1 MFCEKPFEQFE
12 IDENGNVDVCCFILT
27 PLSKQVLFLGNLIQN
42 TPADVWNSRI
52 AQEVRKSI
60 LDNSFKFC
68 SKELCGFLKYKHL
81 PAFEEVTNPFH
92 KEIISKQLIVLDKG
106 PQTLVFKYDATCNL
120 RCPSCRTNFISFKG
134 KEFKKAQLIQS
145 KILRWD
151 FKDIKRVLFSSS
163 GDPFASKLCRE
174 VLQSL
179 DIRKYPQL
187 RITILTNGIL
197 LTPAMWNSL
206 HKIHQG
212 IDAISVSIDAA
223 TEETYNIVRIGG
235 DFSKLLKN
243 LFFIG
248 NLRKNDDISFFE
260 INFVVQKAN
269 YQEMK
274 AFIGLGTNFNC
285 DRVHFTPIQNIGAHT
300 KEEYSEVAVHDK
312 FHPEYKSLL
321 KILEDPV
328 FKEPVVSLDNL
339 EDLSIYSEAALRNQN
354 AKIQADVLF
363 KEREV
368 LVNANEHLAEE
379 NKRIRDAFK
388 EREVP
393 VNANEHLAEENKR
406 IRNAFL
412 TSRSWKITAFLR
424 AIHRMT
430 GYCLDKRVKKPF
442 FLRGRYIKKLSYTLE
457 KIGLPVKEE
466 L

>member
-12 IDENGNVDVCCFILT
+12 IDENGNVHVCCFLLIQ
-27 PLSKQVLFLGNLIQN
+27 PSKQVLDIGNLFQN

-68 SKELCGFLKYKHL
+68 NKELCGLLKYKRL
-81 PAFEEVTNPFH
+81 PTFEEVTNPFH
-92 KEIISKQLIVLDKG
+92 KEIISKQLIGLDKG
-106 PQTLVFKYDATCNL
+106 PQTLCFRYDPTCNL

-145 KILRWD
+145 KILKWD
-151 FKDIKRVLFSSS
+151 FKGIKRVLFSSS

-187 RITILTNGIL
+187 SITILTNGIL
-197 LTPAMWNSL
+197 LTPTMWNSL

-212 IDAISVSIDAA
+212 IDALSVSIDAA

-235 DFSKLLKN
+235 NFSKLLKN

-274 AFIGLGTNFNC
+274 AFIGLGKKFNC
-285 DRVHFTPIQNIGAHT
+285 DRVDFTPIQNIGAHT
-300 KEEYSEVAVHDK
+300 EEEYSEVAVHNK

-321 KILEDPV
+321 KILEDPI
-328 FKEPVVSLDNL
+328 FKEPIVFLDNL
-339 EDLSIYSEAALRNQN
+339 EDLSMYSEAALKSQS
-354 AKIQADVLF
+354 AKIQADILF
-363 KEREV
+363 EEREL
-368 LVNANEHLAEE
+368 LVNANEY
-379 NKRIRDAFK
+379 
-388 EREVP
+388 
-393 VNANEHLAEENKR
+393 LAEENKR

-412 TSRSWKITAFLR
+412 NSRSWKVTAFLR
-424 AIHRMT
+424 AIRRMT
-430 GYCLDKRVKKPF
+430 GRCLNKRYKKPF
-442 FLRGRYIKKLSYTLE
+442 RKKVY
-457 KIGLPVKEE
+457 
-466 L
+466 